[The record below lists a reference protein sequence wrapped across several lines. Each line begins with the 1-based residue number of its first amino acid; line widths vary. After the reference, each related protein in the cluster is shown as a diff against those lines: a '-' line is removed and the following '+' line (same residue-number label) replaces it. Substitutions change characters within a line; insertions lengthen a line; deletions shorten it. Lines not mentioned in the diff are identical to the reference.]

1 VVAVVCVEV
10 VAVPLP
16 PPPQDASANTAIRHN
31 PETMRPLIGITAY
44 AEEASWGVWTVP
56 AVLAP
61 LRYVD
66 KVEQAGGRA
75 LLVPPFDDA
84 VEETLGVLDGI
95 VFTGGPD
102 LDPTLYEAE
111 AHPETTNLRPDRD
124 RAEVALLTAALE
136 RDMPVLAICRGSQV
150 LNVALGGDLEQHV
163 PDRVG
168 HVGHKE
174 TPGTFSEHPVEIEPG
189 TRLHDVLGDGLSI
202 KSHHHQGYGRLGRGL
217 VASARADDGTLE
229 ALEDPSRT
237 FALGVLWHPEEGD
250 DLRLFEELVGEARSY
265 GARR

>member
-1 VVAVVCVEV
+1 
-10 VAVPLP
+10 
-16 PPPQDASANTAIRHN
+16 
-31 PETMRPLIGITAY
+31 MRPLIGITAY
-44 AEEASWGVWTVP
+44 AEQASWGVWTAP
-56 AVLAP
+56 AALAP
-61 LRYVD
+61 LGYVR

-75 LLVPPFDDA
+75 LLVPPFDDGVA
-84 VEETLGVLDGI
+84 ETLDVLDGL

-102 LDPTLYEAE
+102 LDPALYDAK
-111 AHPETTNLRPDRD
+111 AHPETTNIRPDRD
-124 RAEVALLTAALE
+124 RAEIALLTEALE

-150 LNVALGGDLEQHV
+150 LNVARGGDLEQHV

-168 HVGHKE
+168 HLGHKE

-237 FALGVLWHPEEGD
+237 FALGVLWHPEAGD
-250 DLRLFEELVGEARSY
+250 DRRLFEVLVDEARSY
-265 GARR
+265 RARR